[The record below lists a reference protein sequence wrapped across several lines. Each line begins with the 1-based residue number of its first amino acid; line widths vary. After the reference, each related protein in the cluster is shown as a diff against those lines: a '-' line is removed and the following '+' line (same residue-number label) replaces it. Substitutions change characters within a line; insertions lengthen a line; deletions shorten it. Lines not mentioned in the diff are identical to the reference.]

1 MELETQHLI
10 SNVEELNNAK
20 MSIFTSQTNRRL
32 SRIKKSL
39 QISQRSDQK
48 QLHKEGQTI

>member
-20 MSIFTSQTNRRL
+20 CPYLLAKLTEDYR
-32 SRIKKSL
+32 
-39 QISQRSDQK
+39 
-48 QLHKEGQTI
+48 G